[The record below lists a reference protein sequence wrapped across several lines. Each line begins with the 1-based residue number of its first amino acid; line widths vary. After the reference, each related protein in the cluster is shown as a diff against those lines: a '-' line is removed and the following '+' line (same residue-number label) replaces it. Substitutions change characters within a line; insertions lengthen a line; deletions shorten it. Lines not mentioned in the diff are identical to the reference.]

1 MKRRTSITGD
11 ALPIQLKPFQARVPP
26 LQMDIIKLARKL
38 QPLMPEQ
45 VAHWLRVRD
54 AGDSEM
60 RALIDQQIV
69 SEAYQRLGDFRSKV
83 LLSLP
88 PAQQCKGAYN
98 LGTVLYESPKG
109 PFGLKS
115 NELLQNMAIFGR
127 SGAGK
132 TNVTFHILRQ
142 LAQRGVPFLFLDWKR
157 TARHLLPTLQARS
170 NVYTPGRSLG
180 PFPFNPF
187 LAPPGLEYEVYVQHV
202 IDVMADAYTLGDGV
216 RSVLQKAVTNC
227 YRRDNRAPDIDS
239 LIREVEELPG
249 KERVRGWKISALR
262 ALESLALAKVTGGAT
277 QSQENLARSLL
288 DSNTIIELDALSQSS
303 KKFLV
308 PVLCL
313 WLYYVRLAAETREK
327 LSFVIVVEEAH
338 HVLYRGASRSKESLM
353 SMLLR
358 QCREIGI
365 SMIVVDQH
373 PHLISSAALG
383 NAYTSICLNLK
394 DPSDISRAAGIS
406 GVGEDEKWC
415 FSRLPVGQAVVK
427 LQDRWRRPFL
437 VQFPLVAV
445 KKGSVTDERLA
456 GLLRRS
462 GGGAGR
468 QWADGAGF
476 GPDGQV
482 PTLDGGLSDESF
494 AFLED
499 VLAFP
504 DDGVKQRYHRL
515 AMSVRRGQATRDQL
529 VERGYLEM
537 AFVKVG
543 RSRKV
548 ILRVRR
554 RARELLGIGAQPAT
568 QRHESLAHE
577 FWKRFHADRLQRE
590 GYSVSLEAPR
600 RGGRVDVLATK
611 GAKHVAIEV
620 ETGNSDVVANVRNC
634 LASKFDQVIVI
645 ATDEQAQTIV
655 ERQLAEAG
663 LLITARVDVLLGGA

>member
-1 MKRRTSITGD
+1 
-11 ALPIQLKPFQARVPP
+11 
-26 LQMDIIKLARKL
+26 MDIIKLARKL
-38 QPLMPEQ
+38 QPLMPKQ
-45 VAHWLRVRD
+45 VEHWLRVRD
-54 AGDSEM
+54 GGDAEL
-60 RALIDQQIV
+60 RELIDQQIV
-69 SEAYQRLGDFRSKV
+69 SEAYRRLGDFRSKV

-88 PAQQCKGAYN
+88 PAEQSKGAYS
-98 LGTVLYESPKG
+98 LGTVQYEKPKW
-109 PFGLKS
+109 PFRLRPS
-115 NELLQNMAIFGR
+115 ELLQNVAIFGR

-132 TNVTFHILRQ
+132 TNVTFLFLEQ
-142 LAQRGVPFLFLDWKR
+142 LARTGVPFLYLDWKR
-157 TARHLLPTLQARS
+157 TARHMLPLLHGKSAI
-170 NVYTPGRSLG
+170 YTPCRSLA

-216 RSVLQKAVTNC
+216 RSVLQKAITNC
-227 YRRDNRAPDIDS
+227 YRRDDRAPDVAK
-239 LIREVEELPG
+239 LIHEVEELPG
-249 KERVRGWKISALR
+249 KERIRGWKISALR
-262 ALESLALAKVTGGAT
+262 ALESLALARVTAGDER
-277 QSQENLARSLL
+277 SQGELARGLL
-288 DSNTIIELDALSQSS
+288 RRNTIIELDALSQSS

-338 HVLYRGASRSKESLM
+338 HVLYRGESKSKESLM

-394 DPSDISRAAGIS
+394 DPADINRAAGIS
-406 GVGEDEKWC
+406 GVGKDEKWC

-445 KKGSVTDERLA
+445 RKGSVTDERLL

-462 GGGAGR
+462 GRGAGR
-468 QWADGAGF
+468 EWADEAEFGAGER
-476 GPDGQV
+476 V
-482 PTLDGGLSDESF
+482 PVLDEGLSGESF

-504 DDGVKQRYHRL
+504 DDGVRQRYLRL
-515 AMSVRRGQATRDQL
+515 GLSVRRGQAVRDQL

-537 AFVKVG
+537 ATVKVG

-548 ILRVRR
+548 LLRVRR
-554 RARELLGIGAQPAT
+554 QARELLGVGEQPT
-568 QRHESLAHE
+568 TRRHESLAHE
-577 FWKRFHADRLQRE
+577 FWKRFHAERLKQD
-590 GYSVSLEAPR
+590 GYSVLLEAPR
-600 RGGRVDVLATK
+600 RGGRVDVIATK
-611 GAKHVAIEV
+611 GAKRVAIEV
-620 ETGNSDVVANVRNC
+620 ETGKSDVVANVTRC
-634 LASKFDQVIVI
+634 LASGFEQVIVV
-645 ATDEQAQTIV
+645 ATDEQARTTV
-655 ERQLAEAG
+655 ERHLAEAG
-663 LLITARVDVLLGGA
+663 LLISERVELVLGTGSTTTNQSSAA